1 MILTIAK
8 RELAGLFFSPI
19 AYAVLG
25 AFAIG
30 SSAFFLRDFE
40 QGKPASMQSTFE
52 NVVFWLLVF
61 LAPAI
66 SMRLISEE
74 LRSGTFERL
83 MTSPVNDF
91 QVVLGKW
98 LGALVFYCILLMP
111 LVVHAF
117 VLESVSSPE
126 VGPILT
132 GLVGLVL
139 VGAFYLAIGIFAS
152 AWSENQIISFLL
164 TVFIIALPTFAA
176 HFATNQI
183 MPNPVIQRLVAYL
196 SVNQQYA
203 DFAKGLIDIRNFV
216 YFLSG
221 TALFLFLA
229 VVLVNS
235 RRWR

>member
-1 MILTIAK
+1 MIIAIAK
-8 RELAGLFFSPI
+8 RELTGLFFSPI
-19 AYAVLG
+19 AYVVLG

-30 SSAFFLRDFE
+30 ASTFFLQGFE
-40 QGKPASMQSTFE
+40 PGQPASMRSTFDA
-52 NVVFWLLVF
+52 VVWLLVF

-83 MTSPVNDF
+83 MTSPVSDT

-98 LGALVFYCILLMP
+98 LGALVFFCVMLLP
-111 LVVHAF
+111 LVIHAIT
-117 VLESVSSPE
+117 LEFFGSPE
-126 VGPILT
+126 FGPIAT
-132 GLVGLVL
+132 GLLGLIF
-139 VGAFYLAIGIFAS
+139 VGALYLAIGVFAS
-152 AWSENQIISFLL
+152 AWSQNQIIAFLV

-176 HFATNQI
+176 YYVSGQTTPDPATR
-183 MPNPVIQRLVAYL
+183 RLMDYL

-216 YFLSG
+216 YFSTG
-221 TALFLFLA
+221 TALFLFLS
-229 VVLVNS
+229 VVLVQS

>member
-1 MILTIAK
+1 MRTLTIAK
-8 RELAGLFFSPI
+8 RELSALFFSPI
-19 AYAVLG
+19 AYVVLG

-30 SSAFFLRDFE
+30 SSTFFLQSFE
-40 QGKPASMQSTFE
+40 PGSPATMRPTFDA
-52 NVVFWLLVF
+52 VVWLLVF

-83 MTSPVNDF
+83 MTSPVSDM

-98 LGALVFYCILLMP
+98 LGGLAFFVVLLLP
-111 LVVHAF
+111 LVVHAV
-117 VLESVSSPE
+117 VLERAASPE
-126 VGPILT
+126 LGPILT
-132 GLVGLVL
+132 GLLGLLL
-139 VGAFYLAIGIFAS
+139 VGALYLAIGVFAS
-152 AWSENQIISFLL
+152 AWTQNQIIAFLL
-164 TVFIIALPTFAA
+164 TVLIIALPTFAA
-176 HFATNQI
+176 YYVSGQS
-183 MPNPVIQRLVAYL
+183 MPDPAVRRLIDYV

-203 DFAKGLIDIRNFV
+203 DFSKGLVDVRNFV

-229 VVLVNS
+229 VTLVQS

>member
-8 RELAGLFFSPI
+8 RELASLFYSPV
-19 AYAVLG
+19 AYVVLG

-30 SSAFFLRDFE
+30 SSTFFLGAFE
-40 QGKPASMQSTFE
+40 PGQPASMRTTYDA
-52 NVVFWLLVF
+52 VVWLLIF

-83 MTSPVNDF
+83 MTSPISDT

-98 LGALVFYCILLMP
+98 LGALAFFCIMLLP
-111 LVVHAF
+111 LVIHALL
-117 VLESVSSPE
+117 LEQAGSPE
-126 VGPILT
+126 FGPILT
-132 GLVGLVL
+132 GLLGLAL
-139 VGAFYLAIGIFAS
+139 VGALYLAIGVFAS
-152 AWSENQIISFLL
+152 AWSQNQIIAFLL
-164 TVFIIALPTFAA
+164 TVFIIAIPTFATYYIA
-176 HFATNQI
+176 GQP
-183 MPNPVIQRLVAYL
+183 MPDPAARRLVEYL

-221 TALFLFLA
+221 TAMFLFLA
-229 VVLVNS
+229 VVLVQS

>member
-8 RELAGLFFSPI
+8 RELSSLFFSPI
-19 AYAVLG
+19 AYVVLG

-30 SSAFFLRDFE
+30 ASTFFLQGFE
-40 QGKPASMQSTFE
+40 PGQPASMRETFDA
-52 NVVFWLLVF
+52 VVWLLVF
-61 LAPAI
+61 LVPAI

-83 MTSPVNDF
+83 MTSPVSDA

-98 LGALVFYCILLMP
+98 LGALVFFCIMLTP
-111 LVVHAF
+111 LVIHTIA
-117 VLESVSSPE
+117 LEVVGSPE
-126 VGPILT
+126 FGPIVT

-139 VGAFYLAIGIFAS
+139 VGALYLAIGVFAS
-152 AWSENQIISFLL
+152 SWSQNQIIAFLI

-176 HFATNQI
+176 YYASGQTT
-183 MPNPVIQRLVAYL
+183 PNPAFNRLINYL

-216 YFLSG
+216 YFASA
-221 TALFLFLA
+221 TALFLFLS
-229 VVLVNS
+229 VTLVQS

>member
-1 MILTIAK
+1 MTFTIAK
-8 RELAGLFFSPI
+8 REFSSLFFSPI
-19 AYAVLG
+19 AYVALAG
-25 AFAIG
+25 FAISSSFPFAFAFG
-30 SSAFFLRDFE
+30 S
-40 QGKPASMQSTFE
+40 GKPATMRTTFDAA
-52 NVVFWLLVF
+52 VWALVL

-83 MTSPVNDF
+83 MTSPVNDA

-98 LGALVFYCILLMP
+98 LGALAFFCVLLSP
-111 LVVHAF
+111 LVVYAV
-117 VLESVSSPE
+117 VLEQVSSPE
-126 VGPILT
+126 LGPILT
-132 GLVGLVL
+132 GLLGLVL
-139 VGAFYLAIGIFAS
+139 VGALYLAIGVFAS
-152 AWSENQIISFLL
+152 AWTQNQIIAFLL
-164 TVFIIALPTFAA
+164 TVFIIALPTFAVYFLA
-176 HFATNQI
+176 DRA
-183 MPNPVIQRLVAYL
+183 MPNPAIDRLIDYV

-229 VVLVNS
+229 VVLVQS

>member
-1 MILTIAK
+1 MTLTIAK
-8 RELAGLFFSPI
+8 RELASLFYSPI
-19 AYAVLG
+19 AYVVLG

-30 SSAFFLRDFE
+30 SAVLFLEGFE
-40 QGKPASMQSTFE
+40 PGRPASMRATYDA
-52 NVVFWLLVF
+52 VVWLLVF

-83 MTSPVNDF
+83 MTSPVSDA

-98 LGALVFYCILLMP
+98 LGALVFFCIMLLP
-111 LVVHAF
+111 LVAF
-117 VLESVSSPE
+117 AFALELVGSPE
-126 VGPILT
+126 FGPIVT
-132 GLVGLVL
+132 GLLGLVL
-139 VGAFYLAIGIFAS
+139 VGALYLAIGVFAS
-152 AWSENQIISFLL
+152 AWSQNQIVAFLL

-176 HFATNQI
+176 YHLAGQR
-183 MPNPVIQRLVAYL
+183 MPDPAVRRLIEYTT
-196 SVNQQYA
+196 VNLQFA

-229 VVLVNS
+229 TLLVQS

>member
-1 MILTIAK
+1 MTLTIAK
-8 RELAGLFFSPI
+8 RELTSLFYSPI
-19 AYAVLG
+19 AYVVLG

-30 SSAFFLRDFE
+30 SSTFFLQSFE
-40 QGKPASMQSTFE
+40 PGRPATMRPTFDA
-52 NVVFWLLVF
+52 VVWLLVF

-83 MTSPVNDF
+83 MTSPVTDM

-98 LGALVFYCILLMP
+98 LGAFAFFCVLLSP
-111 LVVHAF
+111 LVVQAV
-117 VLESVSSPE
+117 VLERVAEPE
-126 VGPILT
+126 LGPIVT
-132 GLVGLVL
+132 GLVGLGL
-139 VGAFYLAIGIFAS
+139 VGALYLAIGVFAS
-152 AWSENQIISFLL
+152 AWSQNQIIAFLL
-164 TVFIIALPTFAA
+164 TVSIIAVPTFAA
-176 HFATNQI
+176 YYVSGRA
-183 MPNPVIQRLVAYL
+183 MPDPAVRRLVDYI

-216 YFLSG
+216 YFVSG

-229 VVLVNS
+229 TWLVQS

>member
-1 MILTIAK
+1 MTLTIAK
-8 RELAGLFFSPI
+8 REFSSLFFSPI
-19 AYAVLG
+19 AYVVLG

-30 SSAFFLRDFE
+30 SSIFFLRSFE
-40 QGKPASMQSTFE
+40 PGQPAMMRATFDA
-52 NVVFWLLVF
+52 VVWLLVF
-61 LAPAI
+61 LVPAI

-83 MTSPVNDF
+83 MTSPVNDV

-98 LGALVFYCILLMP
+98 LGALAFFCVLLSP
-111 LVVHAF
+111 LVVHA
-117 VLESVSSPE
+117 VALEQVSSPE
-126 VGPILT
+126 LGPILT
-132 GLVGLVL
+132 GLLGLVL
-139 VGAFYLAIGIFAS
+139 VGALYLAIGVFAS
-152 AWSENQIISFLL
+152 AWTQNQIIAFLL

-176 HFATNQI
+176 YFFADRQ
-183 MPNPVIQRLVAYL
+183 MPNPAVDRLVDYI

-221 TALFLFLA
+221 TGLFLFLA
-229 VVLVNS
+229 VVLVQS

>member
-1 MILTIAK
+1 MTLTIAK
-8 RELAGLFFSPI
+8 RELASLFFSPI
-19 AYAVLG
+19 AYVVLG

-30 SSAFFLRDFE
+30 SSTFFLQSFE
-40 QGKPASMQSTFE
+40 PGRPASMRSTLDA
-52 NVVFWLLVF
+52 VVWLLVF

-83 MTSPVNDF
+83 MTSPVNDA

-98 LGALVFYCILLMP
+98 LGALAFFCVLLSP

-117 VLESVSSPE
+117 VLERVGSPE
-126 VGPILT
+126 LGPILT
-132 GLVGLVL
+132 GLLGLVL
-139 VGAFYLAIGIFAS
+139 VGALYLAIGVFAS
-152 AWSENQIISFLL
+152 AWSQNQIIAFLL
-164 TVFIIALPTFAA
+164 TVFIIAVPTFAA
-176 HFATNQI
+176 YYVAGER
-183 MPNPVIQRLVAYL
+183 MPDPAVRRLVEYI

-229 VVLVNS
+229 TTLVAS